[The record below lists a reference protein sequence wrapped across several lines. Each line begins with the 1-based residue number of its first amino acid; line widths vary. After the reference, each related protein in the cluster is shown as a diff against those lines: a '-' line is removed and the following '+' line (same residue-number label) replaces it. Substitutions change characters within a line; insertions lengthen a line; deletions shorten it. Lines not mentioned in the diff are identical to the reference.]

1 MVGRTTL
8 IFAHRLSSVIAADRI
23 LVLDAGNVVESGTHD
38 ELMAKQGKYFA
49 LMAAQLSSEK
59 VVRPATDKSQ
69 TDNNKPDFSREATEL
84 TDNEIVSA
92 TGLGWSRPSNGC
104 SPKYSRGEQT
114 HRNIRIWCYSRG
126 SAIGVGVISA
136 LLSRR

>member
-59 VVRPATDKSQ
+59 VVRPHTDKSQ
-69 TDNNKPDFSREATEL
+69 TDNNKLIFSR
-84 TDNEIVSA
+84 
-92 TGLGWSRPSNGC
+92 SN
-104 SPKYSRGEQT
+104 RT
-114 HRNIRIWCYSRG
+114 NR
-126 SAIGVGVISA
+126 
-136 LLSRR
+136 